1 MIASSPIKNK
11 NIQMKIELIIF
22 GKIAE
27 FINNQN
33 IEVDGI
39 ADTDAFKQ
47 YLENQFPALKNMKYK
62 LALNKNIIQENTEI
76 TNNATIAI
84 MPPFS
89 GG

>member
-1 MIASSPIKNK
+1 
-11 NIQMKIELIIF
+11 MKIEMISF

-27 FINNQN
+27 FINNQK
-33 IEVDGI
+33 IDIAGI

-47 YLENQFPALKNMKYK
+47 YIENEFPALKSMKYK
-62 LALNKNIIQENTEI
+62 LALNKNIVQENTEI

>member
-1 MIASSPIKNK
+1 MEIEMIS
-11 NIQMKIELIIF
+11 F

-27 FINNQN
+27 FINNQKID
-33 IEVDGI
+33 IEGV

-47 YLENQFPALKNMKYK
+47 YLENQFPALKGMKYK
-62 LALNKNIIQENTEI
+62 LALNKNIIQENTKI
-76 TNNATIAI
+76 TNPATIAI

>member
-1 MIASSPIKNK
+1 MD
-11 NIQMKIELIIF
+11 IEIISF
-22 GKIAE
+22 GQIAE
-27 FINNQN
+27 FINNQK

-47 YLENQFPALKNMKYK
+47 YLEDRFPALKGTKYK
-62 LALNKNIIQENTEI
+62 LALNKNIVQQNTEI
-76 TNNATIAI
+76 TNQATIAI

>member
-1 MIASSPIKNK
+1 ME
-11 NIQMKIELIIF
+11 IEIISF
-22 GKIAE
+22 GQIAE
-27 FINNQN
+27 FINNQK

-47 YLENQFPALKNMKYK
+47 YLEDRFPTLKSMKYK
-62 LALNKNIIQENTEI
+62 LAMNKNIVQQNTEI
-76 TNNATIAI
+76 KNQAVVAI